1 MADPRADV
9 PDGPE
14 TPDGPQVPV
23 GTTGPSGAVGR
34 TGGQVG
40 GPVGGSAGSE
50 GLVGSDSPDSS
61 VGSKSSAER
70 PGPGA
75 PAEDGQPDP
84 DGADVD
90 LFQPRTPV
98 DDRWFD
104 DEAGPVVRLYSM
116 TRGRTRPVEEGLFD
130 LISLVTAVDPGQVA
144 GAVPAHVLD
153 PEHQTLLTL
162 CRREP
167 LSVAELGSYTDLP
180 VSVVRVL
187 LGDLY
192 DAELISVTR
201 PVPLAE
207 LPDERLLRDVINGL
221 RAL

>member
-1 MADPRADV
+1 MAADPEPARAAGAETAGAETAGASGTAGATGGDAADRG
-9 PDGPE
+9 PDGR
-14 TPDGPQVPV
+14 DGDD
-23 GTTGPSGAVGR
+23 SG
-34 TGGQVG
+34 
-40 GPVGGSAGSE
+40 
-50 GLVGSDSPDSS
+50 L
-61 VGSKSSAER
+61 
-70 PGPGA
+70 
-75 PAEDGQPDP
+75 
-84 DGADVD
+84 D
-90 LFQPRTPV
+90 LFRARTPV

-116 TRGRTRPVEEGLFD
+116 TRGRARPVEDGLFD
-130 LISLVTAVDPGQVA
+130 LISLIVAKDPAPVA
-144 GAVPAHVLD
+144 AAVPAHVLD
-153 PEHQTLLTL
+153 PEHQTILAW

-167 LSVAELGSYTDLP
+167 ISVAELGSYTDLP

>member
-1 MADPRADV
+1 MADPKA
-9 PDGPE
+9 E
-14 TPDGPQVPV
+14 
-23 GTTGPSGAVGR
+23 A
-34 TGGQVG
+34 
-40 GPVGGSAGSE
+40 AG
-50 GLVGSDSPDSS
+50 
-61 VGSKSSAER
+61 R

-75 PAEDGQPDP
+75 DEVSADAVDP
-84 DGADVD
+84 DEVGVGADEAGPDEVEVD
-90 LFQPRTPV
+90 LFRARTPV
-98 DDRWFD
+98 DNRWFD

-116 TRGRTRPVEEGLFD
+116 TRGRTRPVEDGLFD
-130 LISLVTAVDPGQVA
+130 LISLITAAEPGPDA

-153 PEHQTLLTL
+153 PEHQTILAW

>member
-1 MADPRADV
+1 MADPKAEAAGR
-9 PDGPE
+9 PE
-14 TPDGPQVPV
+14 P
-23 GTTGPSGAVGR
+23 
-34 TGGQVG
+34 
-40 GPVGGSAGSE
+40 GGSAASAASAGTAGTAGE
-50 GLVGSDSPDSS
+50 VAEQMGQDGAESDLLHP
-61 VGSKSSAER
+61 R
-70 PGPGA
+70 A
-75 PAEDGQPDP
+75 PA
-84 DGADVD
+84 
-90 LFQPRTPV
+90 

-116 TRGRTRPVEEGLFD
+116 TRGRTRPVEDGLFD
-130 LISLVTAVDPGQVA
+130 LISLITAAEPGPNA

-153 PEHQTLLTL
+153 PEHQTLLAW